1 MEKLT
6 LLTISKSEIKQII
19 KERIKYEA
27 SPIFINVDID
37 LAYEEIYYGDLFSTL
52 SDDDLDNKEQEH
64 LSMLIDTTHDCDY
77 ILITE

>member
-6 LLTISKSEIKQII
+6 LLSISKSEIKQII
-19 KERIKYEA
+19 KDRIKDEA
-27 SPIFINVDID
+27 SPTFVDVDTD
-37 LAYEEIYYGDLFSTL
+37 LAEEIYHGDLFSTL

>member
-6 LLTISKSEIKQII
+6 LLSISKSEIKQII
-19 KERIKYEA
+19 KDRIKYET

-37 LAYEEIYYGDLFSTL
+37 LAEEIYYGDLFSTL
-52 SDDDLDNKEQEH
+52 SNDDLDNKEQEH

>member
-6 LLTISKSEIKQII
+6 LLSISKSEIKQII
-19 KERIKYEA
+19 KDRIKDEA
-27 SPIFINVDID
+27 SPTFVDVDTD
-37 LAYEEIYYGDLFSTL
+37 LAEEIYHGDLFSTL

-64 LSMLIDTTHDCDY
+64 LTMLIDATHDCDY

>member
-1 MEKLT
+1 MLSIT
-6 LLTISKSEIKQII
+6 KSEIKQII
-19 KERIKYEA
+19 KDRIKYEA

-52 SDDDLDNKEQEH
+52 SNDDLDDKEQKH
-64 LSMLIDTTHDCDY
+64 LNILIEATYDCDY